1 MEKKEH
7 NLLFTE
13 FLSLQENVELFVS
26 YKKDPTIQK
35 REALDQAFKQFYKKV
50 RAISY
55 LSKVIHFE
63 SKRFDKQL
71 RKDRERNL
79 LILDKPSNEEET
91 TIKDLLADESSE
103 NHFNELN
110 FERIEDYIHN
120 PVISKSIKNLTSS
133 QKRILFLA
141 FIRNLKDIEIAKK
154 LCISQ
159 QAVTKTKNKALM
171 KVRRDCSAG
180 CA

>member
-1 MEKKEH
+1 MKHKEH

-13 FLSLQENVELFVS
+13 FLSLQENSELFTS
-26 YKKDPTIQK
+26 YKKAPTIQK
-35 REALDQAFKQFYKKV
+35 REALDQAFKQFYKRI

-63 SKRFDKQL
+63 SKRFDKRF

-79 LILDKPSNEEET
+79 LILDKPSNEEEII
-91 TIKDLLADESSE
+91 IKDLLTDESSE
-103 NHFNELN
+103 NHFNELYS
-110 FERIEDYIHN
+110 ERIEDYIHS
-120 PVISKSIKNLTSS
+120 PIISKSLRNLTPH
-133 QKRILFLA
+133 QKYILFLA
-141 FIRNLKDIEIAKK
+141 FIKNLKDIEIAKK

-159 QAVTKTKNKALM
+159 QAVTKAKNKALM
-171 KVRRDCSAG
+171 KVRRDCNAG